1 MIFIHFRFVLE
12 TGLVALQDS
21 FLLVLGGTFVVK
33 STVPTT
39 HDAIMSGWLNLR
51 RQRSIHLLVSK
62 IVFIS
67 FIIFK
72 ILFNVLI
79 STWETHVRASMNIQG
94 LMLLVVFVWR
104 ALALLRKV

>member
-67 FIIFK
+67 F
-72 ILFNVLI
+72 NVLI